1 MGGVPATTT
10 CQHGLEASTCL
21 ICGTLAPSPA
31 RTAVTAP
38 TKGKKAKIP
47 AGRPEVLTGGPAPR
61 RGIGLLGGLIIV
73 VAVVVVAWFL
83 IHLVWGILRLVELGL
98 VGAVCGV
105 VGYRIGVV
113 VGRHRR

>member
-1 MGGVPATTT
+1 VPATTT

-21 ICGTLAPSPA
+21 ICATLAPQPA
-31 RTAVTAP
+31 RNALASP
-38 TKGKKAKIP
+38 SKHKKAKIP
-47 AGRPEVLTGGPAPR
+47 AGRPEVITSGPPPR
-61 RGIGLLGGLIIV
+61 RGIGLLGGVVI
-73 VAVVVVAWFL
+73 VAVLVVVAWFL
-83 IHLVWGILRLVELGL
+83 IHLVWGILRLFELAL

>member
-1 MGGVPATTT
+1 VPATTT

-21 ICGTLAPSPA
+21 ICATLAPA
-31 RTAVTAP
+31 AAGTAVATPA
-38 TKGKKAKIP
+38 KRKKAKIP
-47 AGRPEVLTGGPAPR
+47 AGRPEVITGGPPPR
-61 RGIGLLGGLIIV
+61 RGIGLVGGLVIV
-73 VAVVVVAWFL
+73 AAVVVVAWFL

-98 VGAVCGV
+98 VGVVCGV